1 MANFYKNFTSD
12 TLMSFGKSFA
22 RLNGQPLDKSAIWY
36 SLEEAQAYA
45 ATGSAYVG
53 QPVAVIDETNLK
65 TTLYIVGANSTLEQ
79 VGIIPSGDSKSIEVS
94 AAGAIS
100 LLGAASAADGTL
112 PMLENG
118 ALVWKTLEQIGA
130 GDGNDNTTYEF
141 SLLEKGE
148 DDAAEAYGIK
158 VQVKENGVATGDPIE
173 LALDVYTKSE
183 IDATVEGLEDRIKT
197 LEDAED
203 ADTTYSVKEGDKVLK
218 LDGTEFSTEISLKHE
233 NGMISLTGIGGE
245 VIAEFSDSDFIKD
258 SVLEDV
264 NYNAETKEIEFTWK
278 TVDGETKTDV
288 VSVADFVQVYTAG
301 NGLELTS
308 NEFAVKIADGS
319 EAFLSVDENGLKLAG
334 VQDAIDA
341 AKGEAAQDATDKA
354 NQALA
359 DAKEDAAKLYATK
372 EYVGTIPSNYTETN
386 VIAFINKKA
395 EEVLA
400 AAQGGSS
407 ETAAS
412 VKQQLDNYK
421 SENNT
426 RVENIEGD
434 ITTIENK
441 LTTIEENA
449 QVNIIEVVK
458 VNGTALT
465 VTDKAVDVAV
475 PTMLSQLDGYTGID
489 ERITAAQN
497 TANNAQTTA
506 NEAKGSAATNANAI
520 AALTLR
526 VEDNEAK
533 KGNHES
539 RIIVLENANTQHAAE
554 YSALAEIVG
563 GHTAAL
569 ATKAEQSALDVV
581 SASAATNAAAIKTLN
596 ETTIPGLN
604 TEIGK
609 KANAADVYTK
619 AEIGAIEE
627 GKTIVKMI
635 EEAQA
640 AASYDDSEV
649 RGLIGDNADAIAA
662 IYTAPNGDTPAS
674 GVLATEI
681 ARVEGLINTEKSRAE
696 GVEADHEGRI
706 ATMEN
711 FWKAADD
718 PEGTIDKLAE
728 IVSYIES
735 DKSGALDMAA
745 DIQAN
750 SEAIAAIYTPAEG
763 ETAAS
768 GILATEIERAKA
780 AEKANADAIAAI
792 NDADNGILAKAKK
805 YTDDSIA
812 ALPFATAEKAGLVKS
827 SSEMNKISVATD
839 GVMEINSI
847 STSKIYNDPDD
858 ELVLNGGGAA
868 GYNVQ
873 A

>member
-1 MANFYKNFTSD
+1 MANLIKNYD
-12 TLMSFGKSFA
+12 VMSFGQSFS
-22 RLNGQPLDKSAIWY
+22 RLNGQPLDNTSIYY
-36 SLEEAQAYA
+36 SVAAAEAYA
-45 ATGSAYVG
+45 LTAKAYVG
-53 QPVAVIDETNLK
+53 QPIAVIDETAGK
-65 TTLYIVGANSTLEQ
+65 TTLYVIGTNNNLEQ
-79 VGIIPSGDSKSIEVS
+79 VGALPDGLSLDLHEGKLQLKGFN
-94 AAGAIS
+94 AAENN
-100 LLGAASAADGTL
+100 TL
-112 PMLENG
+112 PMIENG
-118 ALVWKTLEQIGA
+118 SLVWKTLEDIGA
-130 GDGNDNTTYEF
+130 GDGNDDTTYEITGI
-141 SLLEKGE
+141 SKGE
-148 DDAAEAYGIK
+148 GEAAEVYGIQIQAK
-158 VQVKENGVATGDPIE
+158 FNGQNSGEPVLIPF
-173 LALDVYTKSE
+173 DVYTKSE
-183 IDATVEGLEDRIKT
+183 IDAVVGGLDDRIKA
-197 LEDAED
+197 LEEAED

-245 VIAEFSDSDFIKD
+245 VIAEFSDADFIKD

-278 TVDGETKTDV
+278 TIDGETKTDA

-301 NGLELTS
+301 NGLELNS

-319 EAFLSVDENGLKLAG
+319 EAFLSVDANGLKLAG

-449 QVNIIEVVK
+449 QVNVIEVVK

-489 ERITAAQN
+489 ERITAAQT
-497 TANNAQTTA
+497 TANNAQTAA
-506 NEAKGSAATNANAI
+506 NEAKGT
-520 AALTLR
+520 
-526 VEDNEAK
+526 
-533 KGNHES
+533 
-539 RIIVLENANTQHAAE
+539 AAE
-554 YSALAEIVG
+554 
-563 GHTAAL
+563 
-569 ATKAEQSALDVV
+569 
-581 SASAATNAAAIKTLN
+581 NAAAITLLQQADEGLIAAKNDHAGRIQALETAKGEHDTAYATLKGIVDQNVIDIAGKASSGDLAAVSAKASAN
-596 ETTIPGLN
+596 ETAIGILNDTTIPGLN

-619 AEIGAIEE
+619 TEIGAIEE

-662 IYTAPNGDTPAS
+662 IYTAPNGETPAS

-681 ARVEGLINTEKSRAE
+681 ARVEGLVSAEQARAE
-696 GVEADHEGRI
+696 GIEANHEGRI

-750 SEAIAAIYTPAEG
+750 TEAIAAIYTPAEG

-827 SSEMNKISVATD
+827 SSEMNKISVAAD
-839 GVMEINSI
+839 GVMEVNSI

-858 ELVLNGGGAA
+858 ELILNGGGAA

>member
-1 MANFYKNFTSD
+1 MANLIKNYD
-12 TLMSFGKSFA
+12 VMSFGQSFS
-22 RLNGQPLDKSAIWY
+22 RLNGQPLDNTSIYY
-36 SLEEAQAYA
+36 SVAAAEAYA
-45 ATGSAYVG
+45 LTAKAYVG
-53 QPVAVIDETNLK
+53 QPIAVIDETAGK
-65 TTLYIVGANSTLEQ
+65 TTLYVIGTNNNLEQ
-79 VGIIPSGDSKSIEVS
+79 VGALPDGLSLDLHEGKLQLKGFN
-94 AAGAIS
+94 AAENN
-100 LLGAASAADGTL
+100 TL
-112 PMLENG
+112 PMIENG
-118 ALVWKTLEQIGA
+118 SLVWKTLEDIGA
-130 GDGNDNTTYEF
+130 GDGNDDTTYEITGI
-141 SLLEKGE
+141 SKGE
-148 DDAAEAYGIK
+148 GEAAEVYGIQIQAK
-158 VQVKENGVATGDPIE
+158 FNGQNSGEPVLIPF
-173 LALDVYTKSE
+173 DVYTKSE
-183 IDATVEGLEDRIKT
+183 IDAVVGGLDDRIKA
-197 LEDAED
+197 LEEAED

-245 VIAEFSDSDFIKD
+245 VIAEFSDADFIKD

-278 TVDGETKTDV
+278 TIDGETKTDA

-301 NGLELTS
+301 NGLELNS

-319 EAFLSVDENGLKLAG
+319 EAFLSVDANGLKLAG

-449 QVNIIEVVK
+449 QANVIEVVK

-489 ERITAAQN
+489 ERITAAQT
-497 TANNAQTTA
+497 TANNAQTAA
-506 NEAKGSAATNANAI
+506 NEAKGT
-520 AALTLR
+520 
-526 VEDNEAK
+526 
-533 KGNHES
+533 
-539 RIIVLENANTQHAAE
+539 AAE
-554 YSALAEIVG
+554 
-563 GHTAAL
+563 
-569 ATKAEQSALDVV
+569 
-581 SASAATNAAAIKTLN
+581 NAAAITLLQQADEGLIAAKNDHAGRIQALETAKGEHDTAYATLKGIVDQNVIDIAGKASSGDLAAVSAKASAN
-596 ETTIPGLN
+596 ETAIGILNDTTIPGLN

-619 AEIGAIEE
+619 TEIGAIEE

-662 IYTAPNGDTPAS
+662 IYTAPNGETPAS

-681 ARVEGLINTEKSRAE
+681 ARVEGLVSAEQARAE
-696 GVEADHEGRI
+696 GIEANHEGRI

-750 SEAIAAIYTPAEG
+750 TEAIAAIYTPAEG

-827 SSEMNKISVATD
+827 SSEMNKISVAAD
-839 GVMEINSI
+839 GVMEVNSI

-858 ELVLNGGGAA
+858 ELILNGGGAA

>member
-1 MANFYKNFTSD
+1 MANLIKNYD
-12 TLMSFGKSFA
+12 VMSFGQSFS
-22 RLNGQPLDKSAIWY
+22 RLNGQPLDNTSIYY
-36 SLEEAQAYA
+36 SVAAAEAYA
-45 ATGSAYVG
+45 LTAKAYVG
-53 QPVAVIDETNLK
+53 QPIAVIDETAGK
-65 TTLYIVGANSTLEQ
+65 TTLYVIGTNNNLEQ
-79 VGIIPSGDSKSIEVS
+79 VGALPDGLSLDLHEGKLQLKGFN
-94 AAGAIS
+94 AAENN
-100 LLGAASAADGTL
+100 TL
-112 PMLENG
+112 PMVENG
-118 ALVWKTLEQIGA
+118 SLVWKTLEDIGA
-130 GDGNDNTTYEF
+130 GDGNDDTTYEITGI
-141 SLLEKGE
+141 SKGE
-148 DDAAEAYGIK
+148 GEAAEVYGIQIQAK
-158 VQVKENGVATGDPIE
+158 FNGQNSGEPVLIPF
-173 LALDVYTKSE
+173 DVYTKSE
-183 IDATVEGLEDRIKT
+183 IDAVVGGLDERIQA

-218 LDGTEFSTEISLKHE
+218 LEGTEFSTEISLKHE

-245 VIAEFSDSDFIKD
+245 VIAEFSDADFVKD

-278 TVDGETKTDV
+278 TVDGETKTDA

-301 NGLELTS
+301 NGLELNS

-497 TANNAQTTA
+497 TANNAQTAA
-506 NEAKGSAATNANAI
+506 NEAKGT
-520 AALTLR
+520 
-526 VEDNEAK
+526 
-533 KGNHES
+533 
-539 RIIVLENANTQHAAE
+539 AAE
-554 YSALAEIVG
+554 
-563 GHTAAL
+563 
-569 ATKAEQSALDVV
+569 
-581 SASAATNAAAIKTLN
+581 NAAAITLLQQADEGLIAAKNDHAGRIQALETAKGEHDTAYATLKGIVDQNVIDIAGKASSGDLAAVSAKASAN
-596 ETTIPGLN
+596 ETAIGVLNDTTIPGLN

-619 AEIGAIEE
+619 TEIGAIEE

-662 IYTAPNGDTPAS
+662 IYTAPNGETPAS

-681 ARVEGLINTEKSRAE
+681 ARVEGLVSAEQSRAE
-696 GVEADHEGRI
+696 GIEADHESRI

-728 IVSYIES
+728 IVNYIES

-750 SEAIAAIYTPAEG
+750 TEAIAAIYTPAEG

-827 SSEMNKISVATD
+827 SDEMNKISVAAD
-839 GVMEINSI
+839 GVMEVNSI

-858 ELVLNGGGAA
+858 ELILNGGGAA

>member
-1 MANFYKNFTSD
+1 MANLIKNYD
-12 TLMSFGKSFA
+12 VMSFGQSFS
-22 RLNGQPLDKSAIWY
+22 RLNGQPLDNTSIYY
-36 SLEEAQAYA
+36 SVAAAEAYA
-45 ATGSAYVG
+45 LTAKAYVG
-53 QPVAVIDETNLK
+53 QPIAVIDETAGK
-65 TTLYIVGANSTLEQ
+65 TTLYVIGTNNNLEQ
-79 VGIIPSGDSKSIEVS
+79 VGALPDGLSLDLHEGKLQLKGFN
-94 AAGAIS
+94 AAENN
-100 LLGAASAADGTL
+100 TL
-112 PMLENG
+112 PMIENG
-118 ALVWKTLEQIGA
+118 SLVWKTLEDIGA
-130 GDGNDNTTYEF
+130 GDGNDDTTYEITGI
-141 SLLEKGE
+141 SKGE
-148 DDAAEAYGIK
+148 GEAAEVYGIQIQAK
-158 VQVKENGVATGDPIE
+158 FNGQNSGEPVLIPF
-173 LALDVYTKSE
+173 DVYTKSE
-183 IDATVEGLEDRIKT
+183 IDAVVGGLDERIQA

-218 LDGTEFSTEISLKHE
+218 LEGTEFSTEISLKHE

-245 VIAEFSDSDFIKD
+245 VIAEFSDADFVKD

-278 TVDGETKTDV
+278 TIDGETKTDA

-301 NGLELTS
+301 NGLELNS
-308 NEFAVKIADGS
+308 NEFAIKIADGS

-497 TANNAQTTA
+497 TANNAQTAA
-506 NEAKGSAATNANAI
+506 NEAKGT
-520 AALTLR
+520 
-526 VEDNEAK
+526 
-533 KGNHES
+533 
-539 RIIVLENANTQHAAE
+539 AAE
-554 YSALAEIVG
+554 
-563 GHTAAL
+563 
-569 ATKAEQSALDVV
+569 
-581 SASAATNAAAIKTLN
+581 NAAAITLLQQADEGLIAAKNDHAGRIQALETAKGEHDTAYATLKGIVDQNVIDIAGKASSGDLAAVSAKASAN
-596 ETTIPGLN
+596 ETAIGVLNDTTIPGLN

-619 AEIGAIEE
+619 TEIGAIEE

-662 IYTAPNGDTPAS
+662 IYTAPNGETPAS

-681 ARVEGLINTEKSRAE
+681 ARVEGLVSAEQSRAE
-696 GVEADHEGRI
+696 GIEADHESRI

-728 IVSYIES
+728 IVNYIES

-750 SEAIAAIYTPAEG
+750 TEAIAAIYTPAEG

-827 SSEMNKISVATD
+827 SDEMNKISVAAD
-839 GVMEINSI
+839 GVMEVNSI

-858 ELVLNGGGAA
+858 ELILNGGGAA

>member
-1 MANFYKNFTSD
+1 MANLIKNYD
-12 TLMSFGKSFA
+12 VMSFGQSFS
-22 RLNGQPLDKSAIWY
+22 RLNGQPLDNTSIYY
-36 SLEEAQAYA
+36 SVAAAEAYA
-45 ATGSAYVG
+45 LTAKAYVG
-53 QPVAVIDETNLK
+53 QPIAVIDETAGK
-65 TTLYIVGANSTLEQ
+65 TTLYVVGTNNNLEQ
-79 VGIIPSGDSKSIEVS
+79 VGALPDGLSLDLHEGKLQLKGFN
-94 AAGAIS
+94 AAENN
-100 LLGAASAADGTL
+100 TL
-112 PMLENG
+112 PMIENG
-118 ALVWKTLEQIGA
+118 ALVWKTLEDIGA
-130 GDGNDNTTYEF
+130 GDGNDDTTYEITGI
-141 SLLEKGE
+141 SKGE
-148 DDAAEAYGIK
+148 GEAAEVYGIQIQAK
-158 VQVKENGVATGDPIE
+158 FNGQNSGEPVLIPF
-173 LALDVYTKSE
+173 DVYTKSE
-183 IDATVEGLEDRIKT
+183 IDAVVGGLDDRIKA

-218 LDGTEFSTEISLKHE
+218 LEGTEFSTEISLKHE

-278 TVDGETKTDV
+278 TIDGETKTDA

-301 NGLELTS
+301 NGLELNS

-449 QVNIIEVVK
+449 QVNVIEVVK

-497 TANNAQTTA
+497 TANNAQTAA
-506 NEAKGSAATNANAI
+506 NEAKGT
-520 AALTLR
+520 
-526 VEDNEAK
+526 
-533 KGNHES
+533 
-539 RIIVLENANTQHAAE
+539 AAE
-554 YSALAEIVG
+554 
-563 GHTAAL
+563 
-569 ATKAEQSALDVV
+569 
-581 SASAATNAAAIKTLN
+581 NAAAITLLQQADEGLIAAKNDHAGRIQALETAKGEHDTAYATLKGIVDQNVIDIAGKASSGELAAVSAKASAN
-596 ETTIPGLN
+596 ETAIGILNDTTIPGLN

-619 AEIGAIEE
+619 TEIGAIEE

-662 IYTAPNGDTPAS
+662 IYTAPNGETPAS

-681 ARVEGLINTEKSRAE
+681 ARVEGLVSAEQARAE
-696 GVEADHEGRI
+696 GIEADHEGRI

-827 SSEMNKISVATD
+827 SSEMNKISVAAD
-839 GVMEINSI
+839 GVMEVNSI

-858 ELVLNGGGAA
+858 ELILNGGGAA